1 MSPLG
6 AHRAHLQGESLILI
20 NKSNRGGDTMTS
32 TWQTL
37 GLGGFVLAATLAF
50 TAGTP
55 LAVEQS
61 EQGKREMHEQMRNE
75 MRQLEDK
82 HEQEQHA
89 LHDKCKQDMRA
100 MEDRHHSEREAL
112 QQKYMGSKK

>member
-1 MSPLG
+1 
-6 AHRAHLQGESLILI
+6 
-20 NKSNRGGDTMTS
+20 MTR

-50 TAGTP
+50 TSGTS
-55 LAVEQS
+55 LAIEQS

-82 HEQEQHA
+82 HEQDRRA
-89 LHDKCKQDMRA
+89 LHDKCTQDMRA
-100 MEDRHHSEREAL
+100 MEDRHHSDKDAL
-112 QQKYMGSKK
+112 RQKYMGSKK